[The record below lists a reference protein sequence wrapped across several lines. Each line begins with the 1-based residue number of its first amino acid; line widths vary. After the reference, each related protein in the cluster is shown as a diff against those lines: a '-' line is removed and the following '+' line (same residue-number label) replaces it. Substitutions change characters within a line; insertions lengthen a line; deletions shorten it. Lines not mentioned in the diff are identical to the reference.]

1 MLIGSNGEKQGLV
14 AFSVAL
20 ESARVASL
28 DLVQVSPSDANPV
41 VCKLLDYGKHVFD
54 KKKSLSSSKVKVK
67 RNTTKEIKFRPST
80 DIGDYNIKLKKV
92 KSFILDG
99 DKTKISVRFRG
110 REILNSDMGL
120 NLLNRLRDE
129 LEDIAQVDQEPS
141 LEGRQ
146 LLNGSFSFKE
156 EVNINFYK
164 KNNMGYKLKTH
175 SGAAKRFKKTGS
187 SVKSKSANR
196 NHILTKQSTKRK
208 RHNRGLNKLS
218 GIVLK
223 MASKLIRR

>member
-1 MLIGSNGEKQGLV
+1 MENMSLIRRK
-14 AFSVAL
+14 AF
-20 ESARVASL
+20 
-28 DLVQVSPSDANPV
+28 
-41 VCKLLDYGKHVFD
+41 F
-54 KKKSLSSSKVKVK
+54 SKVKVK

-80 DIGDYNIKLKKV
+80 DVGDYNIKLKKV

-146 LLNGSFSFKE
+146 LLMVLSPL
-156 EVNINFYK
+156 K
-164 KNNMGYKLKTH
+164 KK
-175 SGAAKRFKKTGS
+175 
-187 SVKSKSANR
+187 
-196 NHILTKQSTKRK
+196 
-208 RHNRGLNKLS
+208 
-218 GIVLK
+218 
-223 MASKLIRR
+223 